1 MRWGLGEEG
10 VAQVWGMEISIF
22 SLIAVY
28 LIGQGMVAVLILFLA
43 SRGTGL
49 ILQLFETLDQN
60 LAGAIQKILEESGAQ
75 GFEPPNPLQA
85 AVAQMII
92 GKMNENAPQRDPT
105 GQFVKKLE

>member
-1 MRWGLGEEG
+1 MRWGLCEEG

-49 ILQLFETLDQN
+49 VIQLFSELDQN
-60 LAGAIQKILEESGAQ
+60 LAGAIQKVLSEGGG
-75 GFEPPNPLQA
+75 GFEPINPIQQ
-85 AVAQMII
+85 AVAQMLIS
-92 GKMNENAPQRDPT
+92 KMNAEIPQRDPN
-105 GQFVKKLE
+105 GQFLPNVE